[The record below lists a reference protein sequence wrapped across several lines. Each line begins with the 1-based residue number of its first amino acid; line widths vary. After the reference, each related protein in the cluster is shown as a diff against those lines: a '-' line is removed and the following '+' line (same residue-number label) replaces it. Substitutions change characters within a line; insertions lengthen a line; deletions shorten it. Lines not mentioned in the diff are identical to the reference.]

1 MKTLLNVNTGE
12 LLMETKSSW
21 ISSIGDVFVKVGN
34 GFMTPKGDLVQQ
46 VGTDFSNT
54 TNLDFFTRIDH
65 DNVNGI

>member
-1 MKTLLNVNTGE
+1 MKTLINVNTGE

-21 ISSIGDVFVKVGN
+21 ISSVGDVFVKVGN
-34 GFMTPKGDLVQQ
+34 GFMTPKGDLVQK

-65 DNVNGI
+65 DNLR